1 MITLH
6 EDDDG
11 VGDQN
16 YHEDHYDDADGSL
29 QEGQL
34 VRLADR
40 WTSSYIHQIIL
51 CIIPFII
58 LFYIH
63 QVIH

>member
-1 MITLH
+1 MVTLH
-6 EDDDG
+6 EDGDG
-11 VGDQN
+11 DKN
-16 YHEDHYDDADGSL
+16 CNEDHNDDADGSV

-40 WTSSYIHQIIL
+40 WTSSYIDQIIL